1 MLNLKNITKR
11 FSNAGSYVEILKNV
25 NLSLSKGEI
34 ASLVGE
40 SGCGKS
46 SLLHIAGLIS
56 SIDSNDSGSIFINGV
71 NCTQMNDD
79 ERSEMRKKI
88 GFIYQFHHLMP
99 EFTAF
104 ENLLLPQLISGKN
117 EKDAKIKTEEI
128 LKKFNL
134 FYLKDKKPQ
143 YMSGGEN
150 QRIAI
155 LRAFIKEPLL
165 VLADEPTG
173 NLDEK
178 NANEIFDFILQNSR
192 EKSITCL
199 IISHNSHLAQK
210 TDRVILMNDINQL
223 EHAN

>member
-1 MLNLKNITKR
+1 MLNLIDINKQ
-11 FSNAGSYVEILKNV
+11 FSENGKAVKVLNNV
-25 NLSLSKGEI
+25 NLGVEKGEI
-34 ASLVGE
+34 VALVGE
-40 SGCGKS
+40 SGSGKS

-56 SIDSNDSGSIFINGV
+56 QMEQKDTGQIFINGID
-71 NCTQMNDD
+71 CTNMNDD
-79 ERSEMRKKI
+79 ERSEMRKRI

-104 ENLLLPQLISGKN
+104 ENLLLPQIISGIN
-117 EKDAKIKTEEI
+117 EKIASQNTEKILEK
-128 LKKFNL
+128 LNL
-134 FYLKDKKPQ
+134 LYLKNKKPQ

-155 LRAFIKEPLL
+155 LRAFIKEPLI

-178 NANEIFDFILQNSR
+178 NANEIFDFILENSR

-199 IISHNSHLAQK
+199 IITHNSQLAK
-210 TDRVILMNDINQL
+210 KADRIISMHEIN
-223 EHAN
+223 HA